1 MTLKG
6 PFLSKDWIGSNPD
19 YNSSSWVMLGMPF
32 DGTCSY
38 RPGTRFAPEEIRLAS
53 WGLEE
58 YSPDIDRE
66 MSEISFFDAGELD
79 LPFGNRDKILAIIR
93 ENVQNALDDNK
104 KVIGV
109 GGEHLVTLPQVE
121 AYLTK
126 YPDLCVIHFDAHT
139 DLREDYLGEKL
150 SHASVIRRISEK
162 LKNSENLCQ
171 VGIRSGE
178 KYEFD
183 FMKKH
188 KTLCKSQQEF
198 IKKIETFKN
207 KPVFITVDLD
217 VLDPSIMSGTGTPE
231 AGGLTYKEF
240 IEYLKL
246 IKGQNVV
253 GMDVVELSP
262 HYDASGSSTAT
273 ASKVIREM
281 MLLFA

>member
-19 YNSSSWVMLGMPF
+19 YETSSWVMLGMPY

-66 MSEISFFDAGELD
+66 MSEISFYDAGELD
-79 LPFGNRDKILAIIR
+79 LPFGNREKILETIR

-104 KVIGV
+104 KVVGI

-162 LKNSENLCQ
+162 LKSCENLCQ

-178 KYEFD
+178 KYEFE
-183 FMKKH
+183 FMQKY
-188 KTLCKSQQEF
+188 KTLCKSKEEF
-198 IKKIETFKN
+198 SKKIDTFRN

-253 GMDVVELSP
+253 GMDIVELSP